1 MYLRGK
7 VQTAEFDLYG
17 GLQLVVVDADVKKPT
32 GGRPQYRCQVSRGW
46 PGVDDVK
53 ALRKQN
59 ADENTMKQLTDT
71 LPVPQE
77 DQVLDLIVLD
87 MTGKGDFKKFVCE
100 VAAQQVP

>member
-7 VQTAEFDLYG
+7 VQTAEFDTYG

-32 GGRPQYRCQVSRGW
+32 GGRPQYRCQVARGW
-46 PGVDDVK
+46 PGVEDVR

-59 ADENTMKQLTDT
+59 ADENTIQQLTAT

-77 DQVLDLIVLD
+77 DQVLDLVVLD

>member
-1 MYLRGK
+1 
-7 VQTAEFDLYG
+7 VE
-17 GLQLVVVDADVKKPT
+17 
-32 GGRPQYRCQVSRGW
+32 
-46 PGVDDVK
+46 DVK

-59 ADENTMKQLTDT
+59 ADEATMKQLTDT

-77 DQVLDLIVLD
+77 DQVLDLIVVD

>member
-1 MYLRGK
+1 VR
-7 VQTAEFDLYG
+7 
-17 GLQLVVVDADVKKPT
+17 
-32 GGRPQYRCQVSRGW
+32 
-46 PGVDDVK
+46 

-59 ADENTMKQLTDT
+59 ADENTLKQLTDT
-71 LPVPQE
+71 LPLPNE